1 MDRKR
6 QIAVLALAGAGF
18 VLWQL
23 DLLGTV
29 VLVLCSL
36 AGAGAA
42 LTLITGAS
50 SVKIALAKV
59 ADWLGRRLAR

>member
-1 MDRKR
+1 MHRKR
-6 QIAVLALAGAGF
+6 QIAVLALAGAAF
-18 VLWQL
+18 VLWGL
-23 DLLGTV
+23 GLLEAV

-42 LTLITGAS
+42 LTLITGAL
-50 SVKIALAKV
+50 SVKIALGRA